1 MKNLN
6 FHENFS
12 WLKSYYE
19 MLLDY
24 HKTKNNNEE
33 SEEMQIEE
41 EHPKSYELDP
51 FLNQLKNKEDADFLF
66 QIAQKLFNNYQINA
80 AF

>member
-1 MKNLN
+1 
-6 FHENFS
+6 
-12 WLKSYYE
+12 

-24 HKTKNNNEE
+24 HKTKNNNEG

-51 FLNQLKNKEDADFLF
+51 FLN
-66 QIAQKLFNNYQINA
+66 
-80 AF
+80 